1 MSFVLPHAVRTAR
14 PDRPIRV
21 TAEVQSTAFR
31 ITRLTFTATAAYLL
45 ALAVL
50 PAGIPAPL
58 LAPLTALLV
67 VQYSVYQTIKASV
80 SRVVAVASG
89 VLVAVLSAGTV
100 GFSWWSLGL
109 TILAALAVG
118 HVLRLG
124 EHVLEVPIS
133 AMLIFALGAASDAA
147 AADRVLET
155 LIGAGAGLAVTLLV
169 PSVRVRPA
177 QEAVEGVG
185 AKLASVL
192 TGLAADIRHG
202 LTAEAADRRLHG
214 TEDLARHIDGLH
226 VELGETEDSLRLN
239 PRAIRMTHAGIA
251 LRDGLVTMEHF
262 TLSLRGLLRAL
273 ADYTRLGG
281 DASRL
286 GSDDAVRVPLA
297 DMIGAIGAA
306 VDTYGRLVCSDLA
319 PDARPDDLERSLDRY
334 LREAREHRARLG
346 AAVRTRPGTTGPW
359 PLYGEIIMHLDR
371 LVEQLRVERRAM
383 AREDW
388 RRRRAAVRHLPERPA
403 RLVETAGAR
412 LRSAAERH
420 AHEVDLGE
428 VPYRPQLR
436 RRR

>member
-155 LIGAGAGLAVTLLV
+155 LIGPAPGS
-169 PSVRVRPA
+169 PSRCWC
-177 QEAVEGVG
+177 
-185 AKLASVL
+185 
-192 TGLAADIRHG
+192 
-202 LTAEAADRRLHG
+202 
-214 TEDLARHIDGLH
+214 
-226 VELGETEDSLRLN
+226 
-239 PRAIRMTHAGIA
+239 PRCG
-251 LRDGLVTMEHF
+251 
-262 TLSLRGLLRAL
+262 
-273 ADYTRLGG
+273 
-281 DASRL
+281 
-286 GSDDAVRVPLA
+286 
-297 DMIGAIGAA
+297 
-306 VDTYGRLVCSDLA
+306 CA
-319 PDARPDDLERSLDRY
+319 P
-334 LREAREHRARLG
+334 
-346 AAVRTRPGTTGPW
+346 
-359 PLYGEIIMHLDR
+359 
-371 LVEQLRVERRAM
+371 
-383 AREDW
+383 
-388 RRRRAAVRHLPERPA
+388 RRRPSRASA
-403 RLVETAGAR
+403 RSWPR
-412 LRSAAERH
+412 C
-420 AHEVDLGE
+420 
-428 VPYRPQLR
+428 
-436 RRR
+436 